1 MSVSVVVVTVAP
13 HVKMTRHQRRCGL
26 NSCYVTR
33 LTRLSLCVCSR
44 LSISQ
49 VGPICES
56 SPGSSGSDRSKAGDN
71 RFVSAVLDSH
81 WEAVKSNQVGLGQG
95 HVKVKVRSNFT
106 SKCCLDFPKW
116 EKLSLTKKEGK
127 SGPYG
132 INIILTRQMFYNYY
146 YKTQWIMKNTC
157 CLWNHDV
164 LCFSCFFISS

>member
-1 MSVSVVVVTVAP
+1 MWTLRLLSLLCLLLCLLSMSVSVVTVVVTVAP

-33 LTRLSLCVCSR
+33 LTRFSLCVCSR

-81 WEAVKSNQVGLGQG
+81 WEAVKSSQVGLGQG
-95 HVKVKVRSNFT
+95 QVKVRSRSGQISQANVALIFL
-106 SKCCLDFPKW
+106 SGKNCHWPKR
-116 EKLSLTKKEGK
+116 KVNLVH
-127 SGPYG
+127 
-132 INIILTRQMFYNYY
+132 M
-146 YKTQWIMKNTC
+146 
-157 CLWNHDV
+157 V
-164 LCFSCFFISS
+164 